1 MDSWLFALQ
10 LGAIVSVVV
19 LIALWTINFA
29 LRASRAGAEPVIK
42 ATGRKLDKGWYQ
54 VQIAVANRAPYAV
67 IVDELRRVRPR
78 AARLMAPI
86 KEVSTREGEFQVWSH
101 PTTDKATVSI
111 PLELALGPHDAHEGS
126 VSRAAEG
133 QVTAWLFLPEEKPPE
148 DVALELAMLDHGDH
162 LRRYRFNFSR
172 EPAR

>member
-1 MDSWLFALQ
+1 MDDWLFALQ

-19 LIALWTINFA
+19 LIALWTVNFA
-29 LRASRAGAEPVIK
+29 VRAVRSDAEPVIK
-42 ATGRKLDKGWYQ
+42 ATGKELSQGWYQ

-67 IVDELRRVRPR
+67 IFDELRRVRPR

-86 KEVSTREGEFQVWSH
+86 KQVSTREGEFQVWSH

-111 PLELALGPHDAHEGS
+111 QLELALGPHDAHAGT
-126 VSRAAEG
+126 VSRAAQG
-133 QVTAWLFLPEEKPPE
+133 QVTAWLFLPGDKSLD

-162 LRRYRFNFSR
+162 LRRYRFTLSR

>member
-1 MDSWLFALQ
+1 MDDWLFALQ
-10 LGAIVSVVV
+10 VGAIVSVVV
-19 LIALWTINFA
+19 LIGLWTVNFA
-29 LRASRAGAEPVIK
+29 LRAARAGAEPVIRTK
-42 ATGRKLDKGWYQ
+42 AKELNKGWYQ

-86 KEVSTREGEFQVWSH
+86 KQVSTREGEFQVWSH

-111 PLELALGPHDAHEGS
+111 PLELALGPHDAHTGT

-133 QVTAWLFLPEEKPPE
+133 QVTAWLFLPEDKSPE

-162 LRRYRFNFSR
+162 LRRYRFSLGCDR
-172 EPAR
+172 R